1 MFNVKSKSCRT
12 GNSQTG
18 SKQLRTLLPG
28 RDGWL
33 DVGGLFGA
41 ESDAQVAGE
50 SGVASR
56 SAGFATAV
64 QNALVAAAAIG
75 ESKCGLHWLGDG
87 GRKTWMEIN

>member
-1 MFNVKSKSCRT
+1 MKRSAENLNEAR
-12 GNSQTG
+12 
-18 SKQLRTLLPG
+18 LA
-28 RDGWL
+28 GWAVS
-33 DVGGLFGA
+33 VGCERGL
-41 ESDAQVAGE
+41 AGE